1 MMQAAISLSTAE
13 AVGFFI
19 IAALMIVAAAYGL
32 LIARK
37 AVYTTISVIFVMVCL
52 AVLYTMLEAPF
63 MGVAQVVVYTGAIL
77 MMFLFVLMLVGVDS
91 ADSGHETLKAQK
103 PVALLGG
110 LGIAAILIAVVFGF
124 IGAGF
129 DKAPAGVK
137 QDIFPIGLEAANANG
152 NPVGVSHVIFNNF
165 VLTLEITG
173 CLLIVAALGA
183 MTLTHRDKVHSRLTQ
198 SELATQ
204 KMLDF
209 TEKGV
214 HPGHLPN
221 AGVFAESNSSTNPSL
236 TYGGKPAE
244 GSINR
249 VLAIRGQGRSLPEVS
264 PGAVDIISHGPG
276 LHGPS
281 TYGAITRA
289 SVPGMPGIAAP
300 DYETAAKRH
309 ELTPGKTQEAQAPE
323 ASDVVEEHQVTETH
337 TDKGEVK

>member
-1 MMQAAISLSTAE
+1 MNAAITLSTGE

-19 IAALMIVAAAYGL
+19 VATLMIVAAIYGL

-91 ADSGHETLKAQK
+91 ADSGHETLTAQK
-103 PVALLGG
+103 PVAILGG
-110 LGIAAILIAVVFGF
+110 LGIAAILIAVVFGLV
-124 IGAGF
+124 GTGF
-129 DKAPAGVK
+129 DTSPG
-137 QDIFPIGLEAANANG
+137 QLTEDIFPVGLAAANADG
-152 NPVGVSHVIFNNF
+152 NPVGVSHIIFNNF
-165 VLTLEITG
+165 VLTLQITG

-183 MTLTHRDKVHSRLTQ
+183 MTLTHRDKVHSRFTQ
-198 SELATQ
+198 TELANQ
-204 KMLDF
+204 KMRDF
-209 TEKGV
+209 TEKGI

-249 VLAIRGQGRSLPEVS
+249 VLEIRGQGRSLSEIS
-264 PGAVDIISHGPG
+264 PATVDIITNGPG

-281 TYGAITRA
+281 TYGKVGRA
-289 SVPGMPGIAAP
+289 TVAGMPGVAAP
-300 DYETAAKRH
+300 DYEVAAKRH
-309 ELTPGKTQEAQAPE
+309 QLEPGKAEQVEAPS
-323 ASDVVEEHQVTETH
+323 ASDVVEEAQVTQAH
-337 TDKGEVK
+337 TEKGEDK